1 MKLHR
6 LLISLCFVL
15 FLGGFLPALAQSPE
29 KAKHII
35 LVLDTSLS
43 ISQNNISTS
52 MQEITKEVLSRK
64 KTDDIVTIITFNTR
78 ASKRVDRSQE
88 DIEYLLKKTSNYRP
102 VGGWTFTAA
111 MLQKLV
117 QEASRK
123 ENKSYIQ
130 NIFILSDGLD
140 DPPTRRNINL
150 DRFQGKARVFYI
162 RSLKDDTT
170 QEELIRQVF
179 PQVSIKTIDVLNP
192 ASILESLTLLDD
204 DFTLKG
210 VSLQFPIDFK
220 LIADSKKESFKVHIL
235 ANSKLAGKNFIFK
248 AETDSFI
255 FKQPTTRKQKKQ
267 NVQLQNNTKINIRLE
282 EGDNSLEIPYFIHK
296 TEESKTYNILFSLSL
311 AQDYSNSL
319 LSKNVKLDVVTL
331 TFFGKIYQLPIIYF
345 VILFIVLSI
354 VIFVIYRIIRYQ
366 LFKPLIELTYWYDSS
381 KLGEV
386 SI

>member
-162 RSLKDDTT
+162 RYLKDDTT

-179 PQVSIKTIDVLNP
+179 PQVSIKTK
-192 ASILESLTLLDD
+192 SI
-204 DFTLKG
+204 
-210 VSLQFPIDFK
+210 
-220 LIADSKKESFKVHIL
+220 
-235 ANSKLAGKNFIFK
+235 
-248 AETDSFI
+248 
-255 FKQPTTRKQKKQ
+255 
-267 NVQLQNNTKINIRLE
+267 
-282 EGDNSLEIPYFIHK
+282 
-296 TEESKTYNILFSLSL
+296 
-311 AQDYSNSL
+311 
-319 LSKNVKLDVVTL
+319 
-331 TFFGKIYQLPIIYF
+331 
-345 VILFIVLSI
+345 
-354 VIFVIYRIIRYQ
+354 
-366 LFKPLIELTYWYDSS
+366 
-381 KLGEV
+381 
-386 SI
+386 